1 VSFSHRSGTIRF
13 HPGGGRTAAIHG
25 ALRVL
30 GIAVA
35 LLCVAVPGFA
45 QQAGRI
51 VGRVVSTQTGEGI
64 PGARVTAGGV
74 AATADASGRYVL
86 PGVPLGQATVAASAL
101 GYSAKSVTGVSV
113 VAGRATELDVA
124 LATEALALEGLTVTA
139 QQERGTTTAL
149 LDQRMRAAVVVDAI
163 GRDQISRGTDSD
175 AAEALQRVPG
185 VTVED
190 GKFVY
195 VRGLGERYGATTL
208 NGAPMPSPLPDKK
221 AVPLDVIPANLLESV
236 VTAKTYSPEQPGDY
250 AGGLVQINTRSVPT
264 RRTLRI
270 STGFGYNTAASFSA
284 ANQAAGGNLDFLG
297 FDDGDRALPEGVLR
311 GGLPSG
317 AEQDPALAG
326 AVTRRFGMQSG
337 DQPVN
342 QSYAL
347 AFGDEVAVGGTP
359 VGVVGTVSLSNSYGA
374 PQDNAERVFKAEAAG
389 APARE
394 LDFDVASGEHETSL
408 GSLLGLSFE
417 LAPAQRITAT
427 GTYNRLVED
436 QSRVFTGTFRN
447 AAEFVEAYQTRY
459 VANSI
464 ANLQLQGEH
473 LIGLGGGISARWRTS
488 YGRALRDEPGT
499 RVAAYG
505 ANDAGD
511 PTFFLSTSSSGL
523 LFAQELEEDL
533 YTGGLDLKV
542 PFTFRGTPAFF
553 SFGGSGDHRDRAVF
567 TRRIFLSPNAI
578 PGDVAVLRPGELF
591 VPERIGTDAGQF
603 TLRDRTLPQ
612 DNYDASQTVLAGYGM
627 FDAEILPRLRAVG
640 GARVEYAN
648 QDVSVR
654 DFDTPGTELDNTD
667 VLPALN
673 LTYAATVSLNLRA
686 AVSRTVAR
694 PQFRE
699 RAPFLYEDF
708 FGAVPTRGNPL
719 VERAS
724 ILNYDLRGEWLSD
737 SGLLFSASG
746 FYKHFD
752 DPIEP
757 VFFNLGTNLGQSF
770 ANSESAAVYGAEFE
784 TRIPLGALSESLD
797 GLTLNGNLTL
807 AASEVTGDSVL
818 VLDPGG
824 FPVHFPVNRDG
835 DRALFGQAPYVVN
848 VGLSYLLARTGTS
861 ASVMYNRSGR
871 RLEARGI
878 NQLPDIYE
886 EDRGRLDLVLEQPV
900 GRGVALKLSAE
911 RLLGENMEFSQ
922 SFPNGDTVVT
932 RGYDPG
938 RTFSLSLS
946 WEPWER

>member
-1 VSFSHRSGTIRF
+1 MSFDHPSGRSRP
-13 HPGGGRTAAIHG
+13 HPGGGRKTAIRG

-35 LLCVAVPGFA
+35 LLCMAVPGLA
-45 QQAGRI
+45 QDAGRI
-51 VGRVVSTQTGEGI
+51 VGRVVSTRTGEGI
-64 PGARVTAGGV
+64 PGARVTAQGV
-74 AATADASGRYVL
+74 AATTDASGRYVL
-86 PGVPLGQATVAASAL
+86 AGVPAGQRTVEAAAM
-101 GYSAKSVTGVSV
+101 GYSGKTVTGVN
-113 VAGRATELDVA
+113 VAAGQTAELDIA

-139 QQERGTTTAL
+139 QQERGTTAAL

-163 GRDQISRGTDSD
+163 GRDQIGRGTDSD

-185 VTVED
+185 VTVEE

-195 VRGLGERYGATTL
+195 VRGLGERYGSTTL
-208 NGAPMPSPLPDKK
+208 NGAPMPSPLPDSK

-236 VTAKTYSPEQPGDY
+236 VTAKTYSPDQPGDY

-270 STGFGYNTAASFSA
+270 STGLGYNTVSSLSPAHTAE
-284 ANQAAGGNLDFLG
+284 GGGLDFLG
-297 FDDGDRALPEGVLR
+297 FDDGFRELPGSVLR
-311 GGLPSG
+311 GGLPADAEQSG
-317 AEQDPALAG
+317 ALAD
-326 AVTRRFGMQSG
+326 AVTRRFGVGTG

-342 QSYAL
+342 QSYAV
-347 AFGDEVAVGGTP
+347 AFGDRVALGGRE
-359 VGVVGTVSLSNSYGA
+359 VGVVGTLSLSNSYGA
-374 PQDNAERVFKAEAAG
+374 PEDNAERIFKAEAAG

-394 LDFDVASGEHETSL
+394 LSFDVAAGEHETSL

-436 QSRVFTGTFRN
+436 QSRVFRGTYRN
-447 AAEFVEAYQTRY
+447 VAEYVEAYQTRY
-459 VANSI
+459 VASSI

-473 LIGLGGGISARWRTS
+473 LAGLLGGVSARWRTS
-488 YGRALRDEPGT
+488 YGRALREEPGT
-499 RVAAYG
+499 RIAAYG
-505 ANDAGD
+505 ANAAGD

-533 YTGGLDLKV
+533 YTGAVDFKV
-542 PFTFRGTPAFF
+542 PFTLRGLPAFL
-553 SFGGSGDHRDRAVF
+553 SFGGSGDYRDRAVF

-578 PGDVAVLRPGELF
+578 PGDLAELRPGELF
-591 VPERIGTDAGQF
+591 VPERIGTGVGQF
-603 TLRDRTLPQ
+603 ALRDRTLPQ
-612 DNYDASQTVLAGYGM
+612 DNYDASQAVLAGYAM
-627 FDAEILPRLRAVG
+627 VDAEVLPGLRAVG
-640 GARVEYAN
+640 GARVEHAD

-654 DFDTPGTELDNTD
+654 GVDTPGAELDDAD

-673 LTYAATVSLNLRA
+673 LTWAASLSLNLRA

-719 VERAS
+719 VARAS
-724 ILNYDLRGEWLSD
+724 ILNYDLRGEWLSE
-737 SGLLFSASG
+737 SGVLFSASG
-746 FYKHFD
+746 FYKRFD

-770 ANSESAAVYGAEFE
+770 ANSESAVVYGAELEARLPF
-784 TRIPLGALSESLD
+784 GAVSGSLE
-797 GLTLNGNLTL
+797 GLTLDGNLTL
-807 AASEVTGDSVL
+807 AESEVRGDSVR

-824 FPVHFPVNRDG
+824 FPAYFPVNRSG
-835 DRALFGQAPYVVN
+835 DAALFGQSPYVFN
-848 VGLSYLLARTGTS
+848 VGLSYLLPGTGTS
-861 ASVMYNRSGR
+861 ATVLYNRFGR
-871 RLEARGI
+871 RLEARGVSR
-878 NQLPDIYE
+878 LPDIYE

-900 GRGVALKLSAE
+900 GRGLALKLAAE
-911 RLLGENMEFSQ
+911 RLVGDDVEFSQ
-922 SFPNGDTVVT
+922 TFPNGDTVVT
-932 RGYDPG
+932 RSYDPG

-946 WEPWER
+946 WEPWDR